1 MAVLQKKTNKFSFS
15 RSFSLVRKILIL
27 PTELQLFH
35 MHELLLS
42 EVGVSV
48 ELLVLDNRQPQ
59 LSSEDNVTDENHAD
73 AVSLSLSL
81 SIYICVYMM
90 W

>member
-1 MAVLQKKTNKFSFS
+1 M
-15 RSFSLVRKILIL
+15 RKIQIL

-48 ELLVLDNRQPQ
+48 ELLNNRQPQ
-59 LSSEDNVTDENHAD
+59 LSSEENVTDENHAD

-81 SIYICVYMM
+81 YIYICIYMM
-90 W
+90 

>member
-1 MAVLQKKTNKFSFS
+1 M
-15 RSFSLVRKILIL
+15 

-48 ELLVLDNRQPQ
+48 ELLVLDNRQ
-59 LSSEDNVTDENHAD
+59 LSSEENVTDEKHAD

-81 SIYICVYMM
+81 SIYVYI
-90 W
+90 

>member
-1 MAVLQKKTNKFSFS
+1 M
-15 RSFSLVRKILIL
+15 RKIQIL

-48 ELLVLDNRQPQ
+48 ELLNNRQPQ
-59 LSSEDNVTDENHAD
+59 LSSEENVTDENHAD

-81 SIYICVYMM
+81 SIYICIYMM

>member
-1 MAVLQKKTNKFSFS
+1 M
-15 RSFSLVRKILIL
+15 

-59 LSSEDNVTDENHAD
+59 LSSEENVTDENHAD

-81 SIYICVYMM
+81 SIYVYI
-90 W
+90 

>member
-15 RSFSLVRKILIL
+15 RYFSLVRKIQIL

-59 LSSEDNVTDENHAD
+59 LSSEENVTDENHAD

>member
-15 RSFSLVRKILIL
+15 RSFSLVIKIQIL

-48 ELLVLDNRQPQ
+48 ELLVLDNRQ
-59 LSSEDNVTDENHAD
+59 LSSEENVTDEKHAD

-81 SIYICVYMM
+81 SIYVYI
-90 W
+90 